1 MASAAKRKYVLKS
14 NQEELLKSFYNN
26 LGNDEGTF
34 HGHKFVLEEDKDF
47 ESDISSITDESD
59 GRIKQ
64 AVAPDV
70 ADKPDVVLVTD
81 EPLAA
86 DVPAV
91 DPLADKPDVA
101 PVNVPAEGIAD

>member
-1 MASAAKRKYVLKS
+1 MASAAKRKYVSKS

-26 LGNDEGTF
+26 LGNDGGTF

-47 ESDISSITDESD
+47 KSDISSITDESD

-70 ADKPDVVLVTD
+70 ADKPDVVLV
-81 EPLAA
+81 A

-91 DPLADKPDVA
+91 DPLADKPAVA